1 MDDEESGMSLRSV
14 LSPACRLW
22 VEDEALGGVADM
34 FRGVDTGVAPMLG
47 VDFMVA
53 AAAEE
58 EEEEEVVGGVGMGMA
73 VVEEG
78 VVGVAA

>member
-1 MDDEESGMSLRSV
+1 MSLRSA

-34 FRGVDTGVAPMLG
+34 FRGVDTRVAPMLG

-53 AAAEE
+53 AAAE